1 MKKNYVFAMMSAIA
15 LTSAVSFTACSSD
28 DAVVENP
35 NYDATTGEV
44 KTAFTLSVGSVAG
57 TRMTA
62 DAVQKEQSFLGMT
75 DIYLFPFKEAVA
87 SDNTISESYIH
98 LADFDG
104 FDQSVEKAHGKIY
117 KDVNLS
123 VGVNNFLFYG
133 TIVSSKAGNGKL
145 KASYL
150 PMTDENWKTGSTSWA
165 PSPILKGSSKVE
177 DLKFDLVPIRRGWA
191 IADVQANEKAV
202 ATIKPLNAA
211 DAAITAAITSANTAS
226 AAAVE
231 AELTKIQKVLR
242 NEDDNTAG
250 KYNSYA
256 GSSNSIKNLMQML
269 YATLKNKEAVLT
281 AGGTNYAT
289 SILSAI
295 TGTGDAQTFTASQNA
310 TTEEWTLAWKTDP
323 GFPANLG
330 VPDGAAAVQY
340 NATSAAFEYVTTSV
354 DGLAVTAIDKY
365 TYPARLYYRVNSP
378 SMVKDA
384 EYLSTNDNATNDTWE
399 KVKSVGGYVEDA
411 VKASTRSVIIKDEV
425 QYAVGRLDVQVRVKP
440 ETIINDNAKDA
451 PQPVTV
457 PSGGYKLTGVLIG
470 GQKQVGWDFTP
481 ISTASP
487 MTIWD
492 NVTTGSDPI
501 FAKQQADYS
510 AWNHTLALE
519 TAKDETVRIAL
530 EFENTGNDFSGVD
543 HDLIPAGTK
552 FYLVADLNPKATS
565 GVTGYNET
573 TLNSVF
579 KQDYITKVSL
589 TINENSLKSAY
600 NVVPDLRSPK
610 LEFGL
615 SVNLEWQNGL
625 VFEQE
630 F

>member
-1 MKKNYVFAMMSAIA
+1 MKKNYVFALMSAIA

-28 DAVVENP
+28 DAVVDNP

-62 DAVQKEQSFLGMT
+62 DAVQKDQSFLGMT

-87 SDNTISESYIH
+87 SGNTISESYIH

-150 PMTDENWKTGSTSWA
+150 PMTDENWKTGYTSWA

-191 IADVQANEKAV
+191 IADVQANEKAM

-211 DAAITAAITSANTAS
+211 DAAITAAITSATTAS
-226 AAAVE
+226 AAAVVT
-231 AELTKIQKVLR
+231 ELTKIQKVLR
-242 NEDDNTAG
+242 NEDDNVAG
-250 KYNSYA
+250 QYNSYA
-256 GSSNSIKNLMQML
+256 GSSNSIKSLMEML
-269 YATLKNKEAVLT
+269 YATLKNKETALT
-281 AGGTNYAT
+281 DGTNYAT
-289 SILSAI
+289 SIMTAI
-295 TGTGDAQTFTASQNA
+295 EADFNATANA
-310 TTEEWTLAWKTDP
+310 TTGEWTLAWITDP

-354 DGLAVTAIDKY
+354 DGLEVTAIDKY

-384 EYLSTNDNATNDTWE
+384 EYLSTNANATNDTWE
-399 KVKSVGGYVEDA
+399 KVKNAGGYVRDA
-411 VKASTRSVIIKDEV
+411 VKASTRSVIIEDEV
-425 QYAVGRLDVQVRVKP
+425 QYAVGRLDVRVRVKP

-492 NVTTGSDPI
+492 NVMSGSNPI
-501 FAKQQADYS
+501 VAKQQDDYS
-510 AWNHTLALE
+510 EWNHTLALE

-552 FYLVADLNPKATS
+552 FYLVADLVPTPAT
-565 GVTGYNET
+565 TGYNAT